1 MGPLQD
7 LYQWYFLFLYRFLL
21 NTSRLV
27 HLYDWKI
34 QNIICLQNIC
44 FRFKKSK
51 LIFLVKNL
59 LLVFGQKIA
68 LEICFRDF
76 SQPVSPKYL
85 SFDILFCDKTS
96 VSDHLTFIYPFSLFH
111 PYLFMK
117 KMAIMSDLSN
127 MKPEHTFG
135 VEIYMYVCVCVCVY
149 IYINIHKKID
159 CFWIQ
164 RAAWCCLKSVS
175 VIFSCFCFIRLPQV

>member
-34 QNIICLQNIC
+34 QNICLQNIC

-68 LEICFRDF
+68 LEICFRDL

-111 PYLFMK
+111 PYLFMN

-127 MKPEHTFG
+127 MKPEQTFG
-135 VEIYMYVCVCVCVY
+135 VEICIY
-149 IYINIHKKID
+149 IYIYIYIY
-159 CFWIQ
+159 I
-164 RAAWCCLKSVS
+164 
-175 VIFSCFCFIRLPQV
+175 